1 MFLLIEEF
9 CHVVL
14 SKHPSLALVTWQSE
28 KMLKSFVAR
37 LGPAVR
43 KERSGT
49 VFSKF
54 ACADLDSAA
63 FEKKLRK
70 RLSEKNAAECCLLIY
85 QIEPLANA
93 AGKILN
99 GYREWLASFRAVIVV
114 IRDNRQRDLLM
125 ACPDLMDWV
134 GTNVVRA
141 EDLGPPITL
150 PDDAK

>member
-28 KMLKSFVAR
+28 KMLKSFARR
-37 LGPAVR
+37 LGPALR
-43 KERSGT
+43 EERPDT
-49 VFSKF
+49 VLSKL

-63 FEKKLRK
+63 FEEKLLK
-70 RLSEKNAAECCLLIY
+70 RLSKKNAAECCLLIY
-85 QIEPLANA
+85 QIEPLATA
-93 AGKILN
+93 AGRILN
-99 GYREWLASFRAVIVV
+99 GYRKRLASFRAVVVV
-114 IRDNRQRDLLM
+114 IRDNRQRDLLI

-150 PDDAK
+150 PGDAK